1 MQKVGLITF
10 CQIHR
15 SQQCLVTDGMNKHRL
30 SPYNAYYFDFA
41 VSDSSS
47 NGTCFLKIFIYVVT
61 DDGCT
66 VLSCSVV
73 CCVFR
78 VSDDTAHDTLAASP
92 TADVESREIYIS
104 SIPVRDTV
112 EKLREMFENER
123 VTGIAHCN
131 VVSVSYH
138 SNDASRAV
146 VRFSD
151 DKGNN

>member
-1 MQKVGLITF
+1 V
-10 CQIHR
+10 
-15 SQQCLVTDGMNKHRL
+15 
-30 SPYNAYYFDFA
+30 
-41 VSDSSS
+41 
-47 NGTCFLKIFIYVVT
+47 FLKIFIYVVT

-66 VLSCSVV
+66 VLSCSIV
-73 CCVFR
+73 CCVFHA
-78 VSDDTAHDTLAASP
+78 SDDTARDTVADSA

-112 EKLREMFENER
+112 EKLREMLENER